1 MPRCATNMSPAVLA
15 TRTLGLVAA
24 AIALVSWSTGS
35 IARKQPQP
43 GQHEALVELGRH
55 LFYDIRLSGPGYM
68 SCASC
73 HKPEKAFTDGR
84 TVAIG
89 VTGERHTRNTPTLA
103 NVVNLKRLG
112 WDSPF
117 PQTLE

>member
-1 MPRCATNMSPAVLA
+1 MRPRLTRKATLSRHARA
-15 TRTLGLVAA
+15 GALVTA
-24 AIALVSWSTGS
+24 AILFAAFSTGTA
-35 IARKQPQP
+35 ARQQPP
-43 GQHEALVELGRH
+43 SRQHATLIELGRH

-84 TVAIG
+84 PVAIG

-103 NVVNLKRLG
+103 NVGDLKLLG
-112 WDSPF
+112 
-117 PQTLE
+117 